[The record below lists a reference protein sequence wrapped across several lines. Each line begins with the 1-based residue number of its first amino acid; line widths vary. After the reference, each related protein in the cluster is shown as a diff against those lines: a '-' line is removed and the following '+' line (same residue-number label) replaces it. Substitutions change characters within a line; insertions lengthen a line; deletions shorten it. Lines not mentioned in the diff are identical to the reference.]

1 MDLLASLA
9 ALVGET
15 VSDKTDS
22 QNTLP
27 AFLGKSDRGREEL
40 VFEGYYNYAFRQGD
54 WVMIPPYPRH
64 NLEYQLYNVKE
75 DVGQTH
81 NLAQKRPDI
90 LRSMM
95 MRFEEL
101 KRTTGKMTNF

>member
-1 MDLLASLA
+1 
-9 ALVGET
+9 
-15 VSDKTDS
+15 
-22 QNTLP
+22 
-27 AFLGKSDRGREEL
+27 
-40 VFEGYYNYAFRQGD
+40 
-54 WVMIPPYPRH
+54 MIPPYPRH